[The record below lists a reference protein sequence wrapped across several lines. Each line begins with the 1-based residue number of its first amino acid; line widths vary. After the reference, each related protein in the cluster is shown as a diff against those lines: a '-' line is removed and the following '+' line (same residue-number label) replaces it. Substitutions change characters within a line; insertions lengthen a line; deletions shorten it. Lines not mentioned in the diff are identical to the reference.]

1 MSYFIPQRYNESYN
15 QKVKKNNLFC
25 LVTSSNL
32 SSQATTPLFGIR
44 NPTPTRTR
52 SGRTSAGRLGHQT
65 TCTPRQ
71 ATLFRGQTCRIH
83 RLPKRDAGDWLARER
98 NLVGLVGSGW
108 VWFFLKQQG
117 KQQRNCSFKKLYIV
131 DQLTPSNK
139 NWHGSLRNSGPPKK
153 KRRFPVWGMLIFRGF
168 FKRSNPQQNATH
180 LCPLDLNGLK
190 IPPKK
195 RPVKSWATKKKWQI
209 K

>member
-15 QKVKKNNLFC
+15 QNAKKTTFFVWWPHPIYPHKLQLHC
-25 LVTSSNL
+25 LGS
-32 SSQATTPLFGIR
+32 ATQPPPEHVRDELPRVAWVIKPPVPLDKPPSFEAKRAESIAWNETKQKTGCR
-44 NPTPTRTR
+44 WLV
-52 SGRTSAGRLGHQT
+52 SKGKELGR
-65 TCTPRQ
+65 
-71 ATLFRGQTCRIH
+71 
-83 RLPKRDAGDWLARER
+83 
-98 NLVGLVGSGW
+98 VGW
-108 VWFFLKQQG
+108 VWLGWVFFETT
-117 KQQRNCSFKKLYIV
+117 KLYIV